1 LLEVMV
7 SVAILALALPLL
19 LGLRNWDVTAREQA
33 QLLTVAT
40 MLGQEKLFEAEQL
53 GFPPIGEQSGDFLSI
68 PPGFPMTGALTD
80 RAPGFRWTRTVV
92 ATPFEMIRE
101 IRIRVTWPR
110 GLSEDSLDVSSYV
123 FQEPAQ
129 AQVGQ

>member
-1 LLEVMV
+1 M

-40 MLGQEKLFEAEQL
+40 LLGQEKLFEAEQQ

-68 PPGFPMTGALTD
+68 PPGFHMTGALKD
-80 RAPGFRWTRTVV
+80 RAPGFRWTRTVT
-92 ATPFEMIRE
+92 ATPFEMVRE
-101 IRIRVTWPR
+101 IRVRVTWPR
-110 GLSEDSLDVSSYV
+110 GQSEDSLDVSSYA

-129 AQVGQ
+129 DQPGK